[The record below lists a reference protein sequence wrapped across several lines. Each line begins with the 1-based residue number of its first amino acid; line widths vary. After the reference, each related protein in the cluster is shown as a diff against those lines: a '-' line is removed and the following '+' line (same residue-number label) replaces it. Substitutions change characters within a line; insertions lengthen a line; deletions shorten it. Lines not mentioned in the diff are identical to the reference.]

1 MTLRRTALVVASM
14 LVVLALGACSSAPTE
29 TPAPK
34 PTVTIPPV
42 PTLPPTPTPFPP
54 TPTSVPPTL
63 TPLPPTATLVPPT
76 PTQAPAQVT
85 TKQDVTLRQG
95 PGVTFP
101 AGGKMPNNA
110 TAMILGKSADGKWY
124 QIAYPDREHPSW
136 ISVAFVTVVGPE
148 EQVGVVT
155 VPVTPTSTLA
165 PSAART
171 RTPTTV
177 PIPAV
182 PPAKGLLSFVS
193 YDPGQQ
199 SFVLNNATV
208 QPRGIGGFKL
218 LGTSPADLAL
228 NTNAAPFAWAP
239 DGSGNVV
246 WIYGVSGSSNVL
258 RKTDKVGNDRNLV
271 SHQGIS
277 NPTWSPD
284 GKTIAYIG
292 MDNNYGTQFL
302 YTISAEGGVEQ
313 RLFGARMD
321 RPESFRGLAWGPSHF
336 LFVSNYTGNYEIWRL
351 NSDGSGPLQLT
362 ADKRENGSPA
372 WSPDGTRFAYYSK
385 QVDGTYQIIV
395 ANSDGSGTR
404 KLTNAGN
411 NFTPSWSPDGNWITF
426 TSNRGGRLDV
436 YIMDKNGNN
445 AQVLTDKFGESQL
458 PGSWR

>member
-1 MTLRRTALVVASM
+1 MILRRTMYVVALM
-14 LVVLALGACSSAPTE
+14 LVVLVVSGCGSNPTP
-29 TPAPK
+29 TPTPK
-34 PTVTIPPV
+34 PTLPPV

-54 TPTSVPPTL
+54 TPT
-63 TPLPPTATLVPPT
+63 PLPPTPVPTATPVPPT
-76 PTQAPAQVT
+76 PTEVPPQVT

-95 PGVTFP
+95 PGIQFP
-101 AGGKMPNNA
+101 AGGKMPNNSTA
-110 TAMILGKSADGKWY
+110 TVLGKSADGKWY
-124 QIAYPDREHPSW
+124 QIAYPDNDHPSW
-136 ISVAFVTVVGPE
+136 ISVAFVTATGPIDQLAVVAL
-148 EQVGVVT
+148 
-155 VPVTPTSTLA
+155 PVTPTATLA
-165 PSAART
+165 PAAART
-171 RTPTTV
+171 RTPTSV
-177 PIPAV
+177 PIPPV

-193 YDPGQQ
+193 YDAGQQ
-199 SFVLNNATV
+199 SYVLNNATI
-208 QPRGIGGFKL
+208 QPRGIAGFKL

-246 WIYGVSGSSNVL
+246 WVYGISSSSNVL
-258 RKTDKVGNDRNLV
+258 RRTDKVGNDRNLV

-277 NPTWSPD
+277 SPAWSPD
-284 GKTIAYIG
+284 SKSVAYIG

-302 YTISAEGGVEQ
+302 YTLPAEGGVEQ

-321 RPESFRGLAWGPSHF
+321 RPESFRGLAWGPTHF

-351 NSDGSGPLQLT
+351 NSDGTGPLQLT
-362 ADKRENGSPA
+362 NDKRENGSPA

-385 QVDGTYQIIV
+385 QVDGTYQIMV
-395 ANSDGSGTR
+395 ANSDGSSPR

-445 AQVLTDKFGESQL
+445 VQALTDKFGESQM